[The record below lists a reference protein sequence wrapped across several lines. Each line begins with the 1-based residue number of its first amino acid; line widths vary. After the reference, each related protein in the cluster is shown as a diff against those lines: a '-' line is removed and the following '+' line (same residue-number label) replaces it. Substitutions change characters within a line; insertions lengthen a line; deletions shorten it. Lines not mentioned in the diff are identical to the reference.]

1 MIRMSLQR
9 EIDWQILE
17 GVKIGVQQSARVS
30 AFTKA
35 ATRRI
40 RTSGA
45 AP

>member
-17 GVKIGVQQSARVS
+17 GAKNRG
-30 AFTKA
+30 A
-35 ATRRI
+35 ASGERFSI
-40 RTSGA
+40 RESRYTSDLHSGA